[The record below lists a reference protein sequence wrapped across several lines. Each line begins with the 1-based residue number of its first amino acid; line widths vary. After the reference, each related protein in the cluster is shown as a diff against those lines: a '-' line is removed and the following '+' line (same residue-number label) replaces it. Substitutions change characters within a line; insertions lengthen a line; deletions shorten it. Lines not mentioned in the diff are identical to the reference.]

1 MSRIVATLV
10 YSKRVGTMARKAIMA
25 YCADRANDDGSGIW
39 ASKQRI
45 ADEIECSRQTV
56 ITAIRDLVADGLLSE
71 VGRRKCKNGYTIEY
85 NISLEAMRKLP
96 DAKIDIDRE
105 PVKNWT
111 GADLDTSSSLT
122 PRRKATLHKPSSE
135 PSIVVSASALPT
147 SVRAKPDF
155 VLPDWVP
162 ADAWAGFLE
171 MRKRKRANPTER
183 AKQLLIG
190 KLEKLTPD
198 HGDAGAILDQSTAG
212 GWTDIYELKGQSNGR
227 TGKPERNKVTDNP
240 MVLAFARM
248 AGHID
253 ADGNPTAASSRCD
266 ATGAPPSPREHPWP
280 ANVALP
286 SRKHH

>member
-56 ITAIRDLVADGLLSE
+56 ITAIRELVSEGLLSE
-71 VGRRKCKNGYTIEY
+71 IGRRKCKNGYTIEY
-85 NISLEAMRKLP
+85 NISLEAVRKLP
-96 DAKIDIDRE
+96 DAKPDIDRA

-111 GADLDTSSSLT
+111 GSDLDTSTHFT

-147 SVRAKPDF
+147 SVRAKPGF

-162 ADAWAGFLE
+162 SDAWDGFIE
-171 MRKRKRANPTER
+171 MRKRKRANPTDR
-183 AKQLLIG
+183 ARQLLVA
-190 KLEKLTPD
+190 KLQRLS
-198 HGDAGAILDQSTAG
+198 DAGQPPGDVLDQSTAN
-212 GWTDIYELKGQSNGR
+212 GWTDIYELKGQANGR
-227 TGKPERNKVTDNP
+227 SNRSMGGNDRPRGGVVVNAIRELYAEAIAAEAAETFIGIDGSNRGTGVALQL
-240 MVLAFARM
+240 V
-248 AGHID
+248 AGHR
-253 ADGNPTAASSRCD
+253 S
-266 ATGAPPSPREHPWP
+266 
-280 ANVALP
+280 
-286 SRKHH
+286 